1 MLYRLVSQKIS
12 PAYWS
17 HIFGGGARRSIR
29 VEAAAGAGPAAA
41 HSPLAPQASGET
53 NASDD
58 AAAAAAAG
66 EGLLNTMTSITKQRV
81 KLNIKVMHLE
91 NFYKVTALCFV
102 SLSSF
107 NKMIIA

>member
-58 AAAAAAAG
+58 AAAAAG

-81 KLNIKVMHLE
+81 KLNIKVMMHLG
-91 NFYKVTALCFV
+91 NV
-102 SLSSF
+102 
-107 NKMIIA
+107 